1 MRGNVY
7 ISIPAADKDNALPSV
22 ITRYDWNT
30 YTYDDEGAIDTTTLV
45 HPTWAEYGEKYKA
58 DFGAAVSVSVND
70 VEFIVYELEASWQDS
85 ETSALIALGSKKAA
99 PKYTLMTATE
109 ARAFIADNTDSQL

>member
-7 ISIPAADKDNALPSV
+7 ISIPAADKDNALPSA

-45 HPTWAEYGEKYKA
+45 HPTWSQYGEKYKA
-58 DFGAAVSVSVND
+58 DFGSAVQISVND
-70 VEFIVYELEASWQDS
+70 SDFIIYELELSWKDS
-85 ETSALIALGSKKAA
+85 EISSLIALGSGKSQ
-99 PKYTLMTATE
+99 PSYTLMNASE
-109 ARAFIADNTDSQL
+109 ARELIADNTETQL

>member
-7 ISIPAADKDNALPSV
+7 ISIPAADKDNALPSA
-22 ITRYDWNT
+22 ITRYDWTEST
-30 YTYDDEGAIDTTTLV
+30 YNEEGEVETTTTI

-85 ETSALIALGSKKAA
+85 ETSALVALGSGLSA
-99 PKYTLMTATE
+99 PNYTLMTATE
-109 ARAFIADNTDSQL
+109 ARSFIADNTPAEL

>member
-7 ISIPAADKDNALPSV
+7 ISIPAADKDNALPSS

-30 YTYDDEGAIDTTTLV
+30 YTYDDEGAVDTTTLV

-70 VEFIVYELEASWQDS
+70 VEYIVYEITASWKDS
-85 ETSALIALGSKKAA
+85 EISALIALGSGLSS
-99 PKYTLMTATE
+99 PNYTLMNTSE
-109 ARAFIADNTDSQL
+109 ARTFIADNTDSQL